1 MREGFRS
8 ISAMWGRKK
17 NKTSDVTASTSPT
30 QATAK
35 LDHTIVSSGKSKRSF
50 SWSKLSKKRKIILLA
65 VVVLAA
71 ALLVTAVIVLVEILR
86 KDPVEPLP
94 TTEQATTEML
104 ADFYKRRDEQA
115 QQASPEVQIGGQFK
129 TYEDKITN
137 NQAGNDDNERFT
149 TYSQAAFLGARL
161 NKSQAAEYAKKA
173 LGYSNT
179 MDKASKEASA
189 GLIKSLEAVAKGDYH
204 AFTQ

>member
-17 NKTSDVTASTSPT
+17 NKTSDVAANTPPAR
-30 QATAK
+30 ATAK
-35 LDHTIVSSGKSKRSF
+35 LDHTVVSSGRSKRSF
-50 SWSKLSKKRKIILLA
+50 AWSKLSKKRRIALVVLA
-65 VVVLAA
+65 VLAA
-71 ALLVTAVIVLVEILR
+71 ALLVTTGIVLVEVLH
-86 KDPVEPLP
+86 KDPAEPTP

-115 QQASPEVQIGGQFK
+115 QQAAPEVQIGNQLK
-129 TYEDKITN
+129 TYEDKITS
-137 NQAGNDDNERFT
+137 NQAGNDDNERFA

-161 NKSQAAEYAKKA
+161 NKPQAAQYAKKA
-173 LGYSNT
+173 LEYSNT

-189 GLIKSLEAVAKGDYH
+189 GLIKGLEAIAKGDYH